1 MSINIIH
8 ENCDAVAANDKGL
21 PNTAYLI
28 TYRKEGKEH
37 YDIAMSSKQ
46 ADLFDH
52 YYDKY
57 KKEFVTMKQAEGIIR
72 PNLWYDR
79 SAVKAE
85 PPKKKRKRKPDN
97 A

>member
-1 MSINIIH
+1 MSITIIH

-28 TYRKEGKEH
+28 TYRKENKVL

-46 ADLFDH
+46 ADIFDH

-57 KKEFVTMKQAEGIIR
+57 KKDFVTMKQAEGQIR
-72 PNLWYDR
+72 PNLWNDR
-79 SAVKAE
+79 RKEAE
-85 PPKKKRKRKPDN
+85 PPKKKRKRKTD

>member
-1 MSINIIH
+1 MSITIIH

-28 TYRKEGKEH
+28 TYRKENKVL

-46 ADLFDH
+46 ADIFDH

-57 KKEFVTMKQAEGIIR
+57 KKDFVTMKQAEGQIR
-72 PNLWYDR
+72 PNLWHDR
-79 SAVKAE
+79 RKEAE